1 MRKLSGSRFSLLVAI
16 GIRTGKGGGYL
27 PILTVLASS
36 VPSAR
41 CKYVPLACSFWTM
54 SAIVPGAPAFIIFV
68 LSVTFKGSDAHPLII
83 GATVNVFAF

>member
-1 MRKLSGSRFSLLVAI
+1 MRRLSGSRFSVLVSI
-16 GIRTGKGGGYL
+16 GIRTVKGGRYL

-54 SAIVPGAPAFIIFV
+54 SDIVPGAPAFTIFV
-68 LSVTFKGSDAHPLII
+68 LSVTFKGSDSHPLIM
-83 GATVNVFAF
+83 GPTVNVFAF